1 MSKIPREKFRV
12 LIVYPNLPLM
22 LVPSIAVGLFTSV
35 FKREGYEVD
44 LFETTHYLNDDISSS
59 ENRVE
64 MLNVREFDIEN
75 DLNIRVK
82 TDMYGDFRRKVE
94 EFNPHFLI
102 YP

>member
-1 MSKIPREKFRV
+1 M
-12 LIVYPNLPLM
+12 
-22 LVPSIAVGLFTSV
+22 GLFTSV

-75 DLNIRVK
+75 DLNIHDK
-82 TDMYGDFRRKVE
+82 ANMYGDFRRKVE
-94 EFNPHFLI
+94 EFNPHSLI
-102 YP
+102 YSVVEVCFFKH